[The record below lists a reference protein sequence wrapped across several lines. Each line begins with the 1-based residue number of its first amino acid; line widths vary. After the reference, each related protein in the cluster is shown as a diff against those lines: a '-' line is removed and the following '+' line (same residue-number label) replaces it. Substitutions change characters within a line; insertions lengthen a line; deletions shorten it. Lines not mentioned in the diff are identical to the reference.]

1 MTVTE
6 KPRIL
11 VLTSSTGGGHDA
23 RASAFLSWVE
33 KLHNGRVE
41 VKIEQLLEN
50 ASVITLLGVHIYN
63 WIQQKA
69 PALHHLYW
77 WIVELFGFISEHFFL
92 LGASYYK
99 RILRQFRPHLI
110 LSLHDSTNRGYFRVA
125 KRVAAIE
132 GVPCV
137 TYCGE
142 FSGGYGFSRNWV
154 TSQADLFLARTKEAL
169 QHANK
174 LGIREG
180 KSRIFTNLLAPETF
194 DAVLS
199 PDERRL
205 FRENHLGLSAEKFTV
220 LLATGKAGF
229 NNHRQFLN
237 ILAKYPQKS
246 QAIAICGNNRSAH
259 QQLTAWKEANPHY
272 SLFLEGYSE
281 NFHQLVQSCD
291 AMITRGG
298 ANTATEA
305 LFFSCPL
312 IFDTM
317 RGLMPQE
324 RLALNYF
331 STHGAA
337 AVVQS
342 AENFHNL
349 LQDWMEFS
357 ESYQAV
363 KDRMVD
369 LRASDN
375 PADFVHEIVS
385 MAQQRAS
392 SS

>member
-33 KLHNGRVE
+33 KLHDGRVE

-63 WIQQKA
+63 WIQKNV

-77 WIVELFGFISEHFFL
+77 WVVEFFGFVSEHLFL

-99 RILRQFRPHLI
+99 RKLQQFRPHLI

-125 KRVAAIE
+125 KRVPAIK
-132 GVPCV
+132 GVFCV

-142 FSGGYGFSRNWV
+142 YSGGYGFSRNWV
-154 TSQADLFLARTKEAL
+154 TPQADLFIARTKETLEYAE
-169 QHANK
+169 K
-174 LGIREG
+174 FGINDG
-180 KSRIFTNLLAPETF
+180 ISKIFTNF
-194 DAVLS
+194 LS
-199 PDERRL
+199 PDTIAATMSPEERHNY
-205 FRENHLGLSAEKFTV
+205 RENQLGLSAEKFT
-220 LLATGKAGF
+220 LLLGTGKAGF
-229 NNHRQFLN
+229 NHHLRFLN

-246 QAIAICGNNRSAH
+246 QAIAVCGSNRSAH
-259 QQLTAWKEANPHY
+259 QELISWQKEHPGYALH
-272 SLFLEGYSE
+272 LEGYSG
-281 NFHQLVQSCD
+281 NFPQLIQSCD

-305 LFFSCPL
+305 LFFGCPL

-317 RGLMPQE
+317 RVLMPQE
-324 RLALNYF
+324 RLTLNYF

-337 AVVQS
+337 AVVRS
-342 AENFHNL
+342 TEDFHNL
-349 LQDWMEFS
+349 LKNWMEFS
-357 ESYQAV
+357 DDYQTV
-363 KDRMVD
+363 KNRMAG
-369 LRASDN
+369 LRSSDN
-375 PADFVHEIVS
+375 PAAFVQEIVD
-385 MAQQRAS
+385 MAIQRAS
-392 SS
+392 TP